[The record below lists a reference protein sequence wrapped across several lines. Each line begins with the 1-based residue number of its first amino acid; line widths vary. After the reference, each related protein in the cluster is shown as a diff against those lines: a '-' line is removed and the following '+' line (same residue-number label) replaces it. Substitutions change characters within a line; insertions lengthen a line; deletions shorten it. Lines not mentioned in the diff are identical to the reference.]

1 VPKWMAARGGW
12 RARDAAERFARFTEA
27 VLPVVA
33 DGVEWVCTINE
44 PNMMNRREGSQ
55 GDQDVV

>member
-1 VPKWMAARGGW
+1 V
-12 RARDAAERFARFTEA
+12 
-27 VLPVVA
+27 PVVA